1 MIEFIEEPNSN
12 ADSLPSKNVGL
23 LICRD
28 LVFVSKVTGTAEALG
43 RKVATARDRPSALL
57 RLEIDRPLVVFLDLH
72 AGDSTDLDAIRAYR
86 ALAPDAFFIGFGSH
100 VEPALL
106 AQAAEAGC
114 DSVLPR
120 SAFSSRLAEIVQ
132 EYLK

>member
-1 MIEFIEEPNSN
+1 MMEFIEEPNSN
-12 ADSLPSKNVGL
+12 AERPRSTNVGL

-28 LVFVSKVTGTAEALG
+28 LFFISKVTGTAEALG
-43 RKVATARDRPSALL
+43 RQVSTARDRPSALL
-57 RLEIDRPLVVFLDLH
+57 RLETDHPLVVFLDLH
-72 AGDSTDLDAIRAYR
+72 AGDATDLDAIRTYR

-106 AQAAEAGC
+106 AQAADAGC

-132 EYLK
+132 ERLK